1 LIHEGDDVSVVSRNA
16 NPVVRKLKPYVPGP
30 TASEIHDRYG
40 IALDQIVKLS
50 SNEAPLGPSP
60 KVREAIRH
68 VADGDDLHRYPSSAV
83 PQLRAVIA
91 TTLGVRAEQVLP
103 AAGSST
109 TWPMIVRA
117 LSNAGDPV
125 VWIDPSMTSY
135 AEVAILSEREERSVA
150 TAPPFDVNVDDVAG
164 AVGADAKV
172 VFVSSPNNT
181 TSRFVDPATI
191 EELAA
196 RIRDTVIV
204 VDEHYIEAADD
215 FRTATAVS
223 LIDSVPNVIVTRS
236 LSKMYGLAGLRIGYV
251 VGSDEAVKAIAPFR
265 PNWSVNVVAEA
276 AARAALEDVDH
287 LERNIEAT
295 RDGREYLLKSLQYL
309 DELDVI
315 LEPQG
320 GFILFRP
327 LARPGAWVTESL
339 FRHGVMVRGDLLEGW
354 IRVSVGT
361 QTQNERFL
369 EALTASLSDTSSS

>member
-1 LIHEGDDVSVVSRNA
+1 MSVVSRNA

-30 TASEIHDRYG
+30 TAGEIHDRYG

-60 KVREAIRH
+60 KVREAIRQ
-68 VADGDDLHRYPSSAV
+68 VAGGDDLHRYPSSAV
-83 PQLRAVIA
+83 PQLRAAIA
-91 TTLGVRAEQVLP
+91 TTLGVRPSQVLP

-117 LSNAGDPV
+117 LSSAGDTV

-150 TAPPFDVNVDDVAG
+150 TAPPFDLDVDDVVG

-181 TSRFVDPATI
+181 TSRFADPATI

-196 RIRDTVIV
+196 RITDTVIV

-215 FRTATAVS
+215 FRSVTAVT
-223 LIDSVPNVIVTRS
+223 LIDSVPNVVVTRS

-251 VGSDEAVKAIAPFR
+251 VGSDEAVKTIAPFR

-309 DELDVI
+309 DELDVTP
-315 LEPQG
+315 EPQG

-327 LARPGAWVTESL
+327 LAKPGAWVTESL